1 MFHSINS
8 SCKILTTIS
17 RFSTTRQIQTLT
29 KSATAAAA
37 LTPQTIKYKPLPC
50 YGTFNLDHRKNNNR
64 KVIEDG
70 YKPDGAEDIQ
80 ICFELLDENDIEFMT
95 QYVVEH
101 FIKHSNICKHLGLKG
116 EELIEIIHP
125 QVVQWI
131 SSKNSI
137 IVKHDEKIIGASF
150 GSLHDR
156 KEFDSLYRGQL
167 FHDNPKFVI
176 KEDYGEECGENIYI

>member
-1 MFHSINS
+1 MFRSINRS
-8 SCKILTTIS
+8 KILTTIT
-17 RFSTTRQIQTLT
+17 RFLKIRQIQTLT
-29 KSATAAAA
+29 KSAK
-37 LTPQTIKYKPLPC
+37 PQTIEYKPLPC
-50 YGTFNLDHRKNNNR
+50 FGTFNLDHRKNNR

-101 FIKHSNICKHLGLKG
+101 FTKHSNVCKHLGLKG

-156 KEFDSLYRGQL
+156 KEFDALYRGQL

-176 KEDYGEECGENIYI
+176 KEDYGEVW

>member
-1 MFHSINS
+1 
-8 SCKILTTIS
+8 
-17 RFSTTRQIQTLT
+17 
-29 KSATAAAA
+29 
-37 LTPQTIKYKPLPC
+37 
-50 YGTFNLDHRKNNNR
+50 
-64 KVIEDG
+64 
-70 YKPDGAEDIQ
+70 
-80 ICFELLDENDIEFMT
+80 MT

-101 FIKHSNICKHLGLKG
+101 FTKHSNVCKHLGLKG

-156 KEFDSLYRGQL
+156 KEFDALYRGQL

-176 KEDYGEECGENIYI
+176 KEDYGEVAQRADGRGPGLGNLNRGRTGALAERAL